1 MRVYTISE
9 TNNQNKIIIYLL
21 TLINFKTKNRII
33 YFNKNLIANKI
44 FKIIQYKNMKFKI
57 NFCKL

>member
-44 FKIIQYKNMKFKI
+44 FKIIQYKNMKFKT